1 MNIVIINALGNYAIQ
16 RCINSLYATTPDNK
30 FDLYVFRETGFRE
43 QTLNK
48 ALKVVGTDKDVLI
61 LGDDILLTQGWFEIL
76 MTYYSEADILGM
88 SMLYPD
94 TTKIQDRGYDLVQ
107 IDDQVTIEAADRGRD
122 KQEVSQFGFRLVD
135 ALCGCFV
142 FVKSNI
148 LKKVNEFSE
157 EGQNRFGEFIFLC
170 ETREQG
176 AKIGVIDHFLY
187 HSGIST
193 KSNPDKKL
201 GSISYSFEKKIWQHI
216 VSKYVDKSW
225 VKNRIQQVVSAEL
238 ANLLTAT
245 TGRILVY
252 GIGTVTEF
260 LGTQFDFYSARFTFC
275 TGLREEA
282 GMKVFDKPVEHIKD
296 LKFNN
301 FSIILITPLFIAN
314 KIYRQALNP
323 LLPETFDSP
332 VYAIEADKNS
342 EEIKY
347 NIKEL
352 TH

>member
-88 SMLYPD
+88 SMLYPK

-107 IDDQVTIEAADRGRD
+107 IDDQVTVEAADRGKD
-122 KQEVSQFGFRLVD
+122 KQEVSHFGFRLAD
-135 ALCGCFV
+135 SLCGCFV
-142 FVKSNI
+142 FAKSDI

-170 ETREQG
+170 EAREQG

-187 HSGIST
+187 HGGVST

-201 GSISYSFEKKIWQHI
+201 GSISYSFEKEIWQHI

-238 ANLLTAT
+238 ENLLTAT
-245 TGRILVY
+245 TGRILIY

-260 LGTQFDFYSARFTFC
+260 LGTQFDFYSDRFTFC
-275 TGLREEA
+275 TGLPEEA
-282 GMKVFDKPVEHIKD
+282 GMKVFDKPVENIKD
-296 LKFNN
+296 LKFNK
-301 FSIILITPLFIAN
+301 FSIILITPLFIAD

-323 LLPETFDSP
+323 LLPEGFDSP